1 MAKQTKFLLTHTQQP
16 RIHIN
21 NPFPPPTQKHH
32 QRSSIHQPR
41 KNGKKKKKNPKTK
54 PQIKKRLNQRSMK
67 RFESYIMAH
76 REDNPNSKTAKP

>member
-1 MAKQTKFLLTHTQQP
+1 MAKQTKFLLTHTQQR

-41 KNGKKKKKNPKTK
+41 KKGNKKKKTQKKTTD
-54 PQIKKRLNQRSMK
+54 QETI
-67 RFESYIMAH
+67 ESKIH
-76 REDNPNSKTAKP
+76 ETL